1 MTDAPIERE
10 SLLTL
15 DDLLAMGD
23 ARVEIINGEIK
34 DMAPA
39 GFQHHLFGGNIY
51 DILMPYVKQR
61 DLGKVMMDGFT
72 YMMFSETGGLKD
84 SFVPDVSFIHK
95 DDFPAKWDTSKP
107 FPGVPTFA
115 VEVMSPDDKGA
126 DVQTKVRTY
135 LRKGTREVWVV
146 YPRER
151 EIHQFRRDDLETARI
166 YTGSKQID
174 ISGIFPD
181 LTITTDD
188 VFHLP
193 SWVQGDDQPE

>member
-10 SLLTL
+10 NLLTL

-23 ARVEIINGEIK
+23 VRVEIIEGDVQIMTAAGIEHHFLAQNINRIIDAYVREQ
-34 DMAPA
+34 DMGAV
-39 GFQHHLFGGNIY
+39 FT
-51 DILMPYVKQR
+51 
-61 DLGKVMMDGFT
+61 DGLT
-72 YMMFSETGGLKD
+72 YLMFSETAGLKD

-95 DDFPAKWDTSKP
+95 DDFPAKWDITKP
-107 FPGVPTFA
+107 FPGTPTFA
-115 VEVMSPDDKGA
+115 VEVMSPGDKGA

-135 LRKGTREVWVV
+135 LSKGTREVWVV

-151 EIHQFRRDDLETARI
+151 EIHQFHRDDLETARI
-166 YTGSKQID
+166 YTGSKVID

-193 SWVQGDDQPE
+193 SWVQGDDQID